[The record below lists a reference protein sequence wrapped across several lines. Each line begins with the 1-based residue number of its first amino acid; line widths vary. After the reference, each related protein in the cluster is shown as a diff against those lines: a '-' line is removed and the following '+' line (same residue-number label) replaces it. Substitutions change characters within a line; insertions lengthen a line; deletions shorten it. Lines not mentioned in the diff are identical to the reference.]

1 MTGSHYRH
9 GIAKKKMVLRKY
21 THAHTHTHTY
31 TRSVCGML
39 VPQEQVLAHKHI
51 HTQTHTHTNTYT
63 HKHAQT
69 HTHTNTYTHK
79 HIHQTHT
86 HTNTYTKHIHTQ
98 THTPGVCVVCPYH
111 KSKFS
116 LEDGK
121 CKVWSE
127 SILGIKGTEAC
138 VLKS

>member
-63 HKHAQT
+63 HKHIHTQT
-69 HTHTNTYTHK
+69 HTPNTYTHK
-79 HIHQTHT
+79 HIHQ
-86 HTNTYTKHIHTQ
+86 
-98 THTPGVCVVCPYH
+98 
-111 KSKFS
+111 
-116 LEDGK
+116 
-121 CKVWSE
+121 
-127 SILGIKGTEAC
+127 AC
-138 VLKS
+138 VWCARTTRASSRSKMASAKSGLRASSGSRALRHVSLSPKYVSLSLV

>member
-63 HKHAQT
+63 
-69 HTHTNTYTHK
+69 
-79 HIHQTHT
+79 
-86 HTNTYTKHIHTQ
+86 KHIHTQ

-127 SILGIKGTEAC
+127 SILGIKGTELSRRFFVKKLLCTYMCIYAC
-138 VLKS
+138 VV